1 MKKININTN
10 IGSYKIYI
18 GNKILNKVD
27 FILKKN
33 NIISNKFLIIIDS
46 NVPKKYKKIFKSKY
60 FKKKYI
66 ISIRF
71 NEREKNYHSVEK
83 ILEVLQK
90 NNFNRN
96 DSIICLGGGI
106 AGDLCGFSAS
116 IFKRGLKFINIPTTL
131 LSQVDSS
138 IGGKTGFNTKF
149 GKNLIGTFYQPSL
162 VVSDTETLN
171 SLSQR
176 EIVCGYAEI
185 LKHALIQSKSFYK
198 FLVKKEKSILKVNSK
213 DLQIA
218 IYKSCFIKKK
228 IIQLDTME
236 KNIRK
241 ILNFG
246 HTFGHAYESALNFSN
261 KLNHGEAVLLGII
274 SATKLSNSLKILSK
288 KNCEDILNHFEK
300 LSLPHD
306 IEEYFNIKN
315 LDKIITFMKNDKKNT
330 DEHIN
335 LILLSDIGKTTGY
348 KINKKFLKGFLKNE
362 LTK

>member
-1 MKKININTN
+1 MKKITVSTN
-10 IGSYKIYI
+10 LGSYKIYI
-18 GNKILNKVD
+18 GNKILNRID
-27 FILKKN
+27 FMLKKN

-66 ISIRF
+66 ISIKF
-71 NEREKNYHSVEK
+71 NERKKNYQSVEK
-83 ILEVLQK
+83 ILEILQK

-96 DSIICLGGGI
+96 DSIVCLGGGI
-106 AGDLCGFSAS
+106 AGDLCGFAAS

-149 GKNLIGTFYQPSL
+149 GKNLIGTFYQPSI
-162 VVSDTETLN
+162 VISDTETLN

-176 EIVCGYAEI
+176 EITCGYAEI
-185 LKHALIQSKSFYK
+185 LKHALIQSKSFYN
-198 FLVKKEKSILKVNSK
+198 FLIKKEKGILKVNSK

-218 IYKSCFIKKK
+218 IYKSCLIKKK

-246 HTFGHAYESALNFSN
+246 HTFGHAYESTFNFSN
-261 KLNHGEAVLLGII
+261 KLNHGEAVLLGMV
-274 SATKLSNSLKILSK
+274 SATKLSNRLKILNK
-288 KNCEDILNHFEK
+288 KNYEDILNHFEK
-300 LSLPHD
+300 LSLPRD
-306 IEEYFNIKN
+306 ISKYFNIKN
-315 LDKIITFMKNDKKNT
+315 IDKIIHFMKNDKKNI
-330 DEHIN
+330 DEYIN
-335 LILLSDIGKTTGY
+335 LILLSNIGKTTSY
-348 KINKKFLKGFLKNE
+348 KINKKLLKGFLKNE
-362 LTK
+362 LSK

>member
-10 IGSYKIYI
+10 LGSYKIYI

-60 FKKKYI
+60 FKKKFI

-71 NEREKNYHSVEK
+71 NEREKNYNSVEK
-83 ILEVLQK
+83 ILEILQK

-106 AGDLCGFSAS
+106 AGDLCGFAAS

-149 GKNLIGTFYQPSL
+149 GKNLIGTFYQPSI

-171 SLSQR
+171 SLSQTR
-176 EIVCGYAEI
+176 NYLWLC
-185 LKHALIQSKSFYK
+185 
-198 FLVKKEKSILKVNSK
+198 
-213 DLQIA
+213 
-218 IYKSCFIKKK
+218 
-228 IIQLDTME
+228 
-236 KNIRK
+236 
-241 ILNFG
+241 
-246 HTFGHAYESALNFSN
+246 
-261 KLNHGEAVLLGII
+261 
-274 SATKLSNSLKILSK
+274 
-288 KNCEDILNHFEK
+288 
-300 LSLPHD
+300 
-306 IEEYFNIKN
+306 
-315 LDKIITFMKNDKKNT
+315 
-330 DEHIN
+330 
-335 LILLSDIGKTTGY
+335 
-348 KINKKFLKGFLKNE
+348 
-362 LTK
+362 

>member
-1 MKKININTN
+1 MKKITVSTN
-10 IGSYKIYI
+10 LGSYKIYI
-18 GNKILNKVD
+18 GNKILNRID
-27 FILKKN
+27 FMLKKN

-66 ISIRF
+66 ISIKF
-71 NEREKNYHSVEK
+71 NERKKNYQSVEK
-83 ILEVLQK
+83 ILEILQK

-96 DSIICLGGGI
+96 DSIVCLGGGI
-106 AGDLCGFSAS
+106 AGDLCGFAAS

-149 GKNLIGTFYQPSL
+149 GKNLIGTFYQPSI
-162 VVSDTETLN
+162 VISDTETLN

-176 EIVCGYAEI
+176 EITCGYAEI
-185 LKHALIQSKSFYK
+185 LKHALIQSKSFYN
-198 FLVKKEKSILKVNSK
+198 FLIKKEKGILKVNSK

-218 IYKSCFIKKK
+218 IYKSCLIKKK

-246 HTFGHAYESALNFSN
+246 HTFGHAYESTFNFSN
-261 KLNHGEAVLLGII
+261 KLNHGEAVLLGMV
-274 SATKLSNSLKILSK
+274 SATKLSNRLKILNK
-288 KNCEDILNHFEK
+288 KNYEDILNHFEK
-300 LSLPHD
+300 LSLPRD
-306 IEEYFNIKN
+306 ISKYFNIKN
-315 LDKIITFMKNDKKNT
+315 IDKIIHFMKNDKKNI
-330 DEHIN
+330 DEYIN
-335 LILLSDIGKTTGY
+335 LILLSNIGKTTGY
-348 KINKKFLKGFLKNE
+348 KINKKLLKGFLKNE
-362 LTK
+362 LSK